1 MEDRLDTIVRL
12 NIEHYIARLNIE
24 HFKKLLETDIDETKR
39 QMVKR
44 LLAEEHANLV
54 EAISKAILR
63 EAEKDRDQTE
73 KEPDQRSAVNG

>member
-63 EAEKDRDQTE
+63 EAEKDHDQTE
-73 KEPDQRSAVNG
+73 KRARPKKRR

>member
-39 QMVKR
+39 QIMKR
-44 LLAEEHANLV
+44 LLAEER
-54 EAISKAILR
+54 IWLR
-63 EAEKDRDQTE
+63 QSQKRFFAKLKR
-73 KEPDQRSAVNG
+73 PRPN